1 MEEDPSSTESPHKQA
16 TARAT
21 SKPLR
26 VWLISSSI
34 LAGILFLID
43 IVFGFAIISAS
54 VDHLKT
60 GSKSISASNAITVPY
75 SATDFQND
83 LEVEIPA
90 ILVTL
95 VILVSGPIGG
105 WILRTRKPRL
115 AFALSLLVVVSLLL
129 STFLL
134 GLLLVFS

>member
-16 TARAT
+16 TAPVT

-115 AFALSLLVVVSLLL
+115 AFALSLLVVVSLIIVHI
-129 STFLL
+129 SFRVIV
-134 GLLLVFS
+134 GL